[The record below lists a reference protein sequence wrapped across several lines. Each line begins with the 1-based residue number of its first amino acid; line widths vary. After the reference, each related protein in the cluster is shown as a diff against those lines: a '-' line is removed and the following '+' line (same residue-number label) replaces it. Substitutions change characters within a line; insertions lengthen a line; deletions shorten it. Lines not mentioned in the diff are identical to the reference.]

1 MSSSAQ
7 AREFTLTY
15 TMDVPAA
22 EVFRGWTDPEH
33 LDWFYNDTQ
42 PKPNEPIEVDLRVG
56 GAWRQYMVI
65 DEDTSYFTGGIY
77 RDIEPNEKLVFTW
90 GAVGGWPEI
99 DPERLDDCPLVTVT
113 LKESGGRTRMT
124 VHVELPA
131 AFVEGDNPPGFL
143 DHVEAGMRDTIDRLV
158 ADVAAH
164 AEVTVGAGG
173 GQTEP

>member
-1 MSSSAQ
+1 MTFSAQ
-7 AREFTLTY
+7 PREFTLTY
-15 TMDVPAA
+15 TLDAPAA

-42 PKPNEPIEVDLRVG
+42 PKPSEPIELDLRVG

-99 DPERLDDCPLVTVT
+99 DPEHLDDCPLVTVT

-124 VHVELPA
+124 VHVQLPA
-131 AFVEGDNPPGFL
+131 AFVGADNPPGFL
-143 DHVEAGMRDTIDRLV
+143 DHVEMGMRDTVGRLV
-158 ADVAAH
+158 ADVAHTGA
-164 AEVTVGAGG
+164 AVAAGG